1 MKYARL
7 GDLIDLDESV
17 LEHLEGMGIERSRA
31 RRLYAGEETITPEI
45 APIIEDL
52 ILAHPEIGRIPELHR
67 EVFCKRYMEC
77 VQNLD
82 ELTQFALLI
91 GLSTI
96 GYDAPIGFYVS
107 DAADDDPNAVWC
119 GGMTSSDTRL
129 IAGEMR
135 RMSRTIID
143 ATAEDD
149 CGDALEAGPDPHRI
163 VEFLTAAHA
172 LVAILAQV
180 AYRQAEEEAESAYA
194 IYAGSRDAPERE
206 APMT

>member
-1 MKYARL
+1 MKHARL

-17 LEHLEGMGIERSRA
+17 LEHLEGMGIERNRA

-52 ILAHPEIGRIPELHR
+52 ILAHPEIGRIPGLHR
-67 EVFCKRYMEC
+67 EVFIRRYTAY
-77 VQNLD
+77 VQSLD
-82 ELTQFALLI
+82 ELAQFALLI
-91 GLSTI
+91 GISTI
-96 GYDAPIGFYVS
+96 AFDPQIGFYS
-107 DAADDDPNAVWC
+107 TQAEDDDPNAVWC
-119 GGMTSSDTRL
+119 GGMTSADTRL

-149 CGDALEAGPDPHRI
+149 GGDALEAGPDPHRI
-163 VEFLTAAHA
+163 LEFLAAAHA

-194 IYAGSRDAPERE
+194 IYADSRDAPE